1 MLALEII
8 VGLAAAS
15 IVIGVFAKAIYN
27 KKHGINSDCEICK
40 HRSQKVINN
49 IRKELQKEMI
59 NE

>member
-8 VGLAAAS
+8 VGILAVG
-15 IVIGVFAKAIYN
+15 IVVGVFGKYIYN
-27 KKHGINSDCEICK
+27 QKHGIDTDCEICK
-40 HRSQKVINN
+40 TRSKKVIKN